1 MLKKKK
7 FKGQTHNFRE
17 GKFMT
22 IVNENITVR
31 DIEQLLFK
39 EADILDAWKL
49 DEWLEL
55 LTEDATYAVPATD
68 NREGDHKNSL
78 YLVADDRHRLNARVK
93 RLSDKWAHAENPR
106 SRTRRFITNV
116 QIKEQ
121 NGEEVKIT
129 ANFIVYRMRYG
140 FTDAYVGQYQHTLV
154 AQNGELKIK
163 DRKSVLDLEALRPHS
178 RVSIIL

>member
-1 MLKKKK
+1 
-7 FKGQTHNFRE
+7 
-17 GKFMT
+17 MT
-22 IVNENITVR
+22 IANEKITVR
-31 DIEQLLFK
+31 DVEQLLFK
-39 EADILDAWKL
+39 EADLLDTWQL
-49 DEWLEL
+49 EEWLEL
-55 LTEDATYAVPATD
+55 LTEDATYAIPTTD
-68 NREGDHKNSL
+68 NNEGDHRNSL

-121 NGEEVKIT
+121 NGAELKIT

-154 AQNGELKIK
+154 VQNGDLKIK

>member
-1 MLKKKK
+1 MTTINKVTEREVEQFL
-7 FKGQTHNFRE
+7 FRE
-17 GKFMT
+17 A
-22 IVNENITVR
+22 
-31 DIEQLLFK
+31 DLLDSWQLN
-39 EADILDAWKL
+39 
-49 DEWLEL
+49 EWLEL
-55 LTEDATYAVPATD
+55 LTEDATYSVPATD
-68 NREGDHKNSL
+68 NREGDYKNSL
-78 YLVADDRHRLNARVK
+78 YLVADNHERLVARVK

-121 NGEEVKIT
+121 NGEELKVT

-154 AQNGELKIK
+154 IQNGELKLK

>member
-1 MLKKKK
+1 
-7 FKGQTHNFRE
+7 
-17 GKFMT
+17 MT
-22 IVNENITVR
+22 IVNKVTEREV
-31 DIEQLLFK
+31 EQFLFK
-39 EADILDAWKL
+39 EADLLDSWQL
-49 DEWLEL
+49 NEWLEL
-55 LTEDATYAVPATD
+55 LTEDATYSVPATD
-68 NREGDHKNSL
+68 NNEGDHRNSL
-78 YLVADDRHRLNARVK
+78 YLVADNHERVVARVK

-121 NGEEVKIT
+121 NGEELKIS

-154 AQNGELKIK
+154 VQNGELKIK